1 VVAVPG
7 RPAGP
12 GPTGEPDTDPVL
24 ARRARFAALANLG
37 LRIGYLFVAVAIIAF
52 IAGFAL
58 GFPAIWV
65 GLCIAGLIGTCIV
78 LPPAIIVG
86 YAVKAAE
93 REDRLIGHGTPGPEG
108 STHRLPPRR
117 PEPPWP
123 D

>member
-1 VVAVPG
+1 MPVPHGSYG
-7 RPAGP
+7 RGPAG
-12 GPTGEPDTDPVL
+12 EPETDPVL

-37 LRIGYLFVAVAIIAF
+37 LRIGYLLLAVAVIAF

-58 GFPAIWV
+58 GFPAVWV
-65 GLCIAGLIGTCIV
+65 GLCIAGLVGTCIV

-93 REDRLIGHGTPGPEG
+93 REDRLAGHRRQARQGRQGAA
-108 STHRLPPRR
+108 PRR
-117 PEPPWP
+117 PTP